1 MNAYHQRR
9 QRRIISRLCV
19 ALGSLVLLLT
29 GPGSVASTVSSAPSS
44 SESPMQQGG
53 QSFQRGSFEQAV
65 LKWKDAAL
73 VYEREGK
80 IVEQGQA
87 LMQLSQAYQALGQ
100 HRKAL
105 ESLELALALA
115 RQSDDRRQFALIM
128 AQLGQ
133 VYLSSGQLEAA
144 SQMLHEALGLANG
157 LGNAG
162 LSAVILND
170 LGILLASQQ
179 QYADALK
186 TYEESLSLAET
197 VRNRPLAVRARINMA
212 KATLQLGRYQDAKD
226 WLDLVVSQLQEL
238 DESHDKAYALI
249 NIGMGY
255 QDLRGHLGK
264 LDEVLLLES
273 AKLFREATNVAQHLG
288 DPRAASYAWGYL
300 GRLYEAERRYQEA
313 LPLTNRAV
321 FSAQL
326 ANAPESLYRWQWQ
339 TGRLLTALGQLDD
352 AISAYSLAVE
362 TLQPI
367 RQEVALG
374 SEGLHSSFRETIRPL
389 YFELADLLLQ
399 RAALTEGQQYSEPYL
414 LRAREVVELLKA
426 AELRDYFR
434 DECVDA
440 LQGHIEKLDLLS
452 KTTAVLY
459 PILFADRTELLVS
472 LPNGM
477 ARVTVPVTAER
488 LTQEVRAFRRLLE
501 KRTTREYLPHAQQL
515 YNWLIRPLEPSLAAF
530 PIDTLVVVPDGSLRT
545 IPLSALH
552 DGKQFLISKYAVATT
567 PGLNLTD
574 PRPLRR
580 TRLKVLSAG
589 LTEGVQGFPPL
600 PNVALELRALE
611 ALYGRRP
618 LLNQAFLSSSL
629 EKEMREQ
636 PFTIVH
642 IATHGKF
649 ESHVED
655 TFLLTFDDKLT
666 MNRLSQV
673 VGFFRFRDEP
683 LELLTLSACETAVGD
698 DRAALG
704 LAGVAIKAGA
714 RSALATLWFIND
726 EASSRLV
733 VEFYQ
738 QLQKDP
744 SASKAV
750 ALQRAQVTLI
760 QDLAYRHPGYWA
772 PFLLLNNWL

>member
-1 MNAYHQRR
+1 MERKHCWW
-9 QRRIISRLCV
+9 LCF
-19 ALGSLVLLLT
+19 LLLLVNPAAT
-29 GPGSVASTVSSAPSS
+29 GLATKVVQPELHAEILLQNGVEALK
-44 SESPMQQGG
+44 
-53 QSFQRGSFEQAV
+53 RGAFEQAV
-65 LKWKDAAL
+65 VSFKEAAEL
-73 VYEREGK
+73 Y
-80 IVEQGQA
+80 GQA
-87 LMQLSQAYQALGQ
+87 QKGLDQSKALLSLSEAYQALGQ

-115 RQSDDRRQFALIM
+115 RQADDRRQFALIM
-128 AQLGQ
+128 ARLGQ
-133 VYLSSGQLEAA
+133 VYLAAGQLEAA
-144 SQMLHEALGLANG
+144 SQMLHEALGLARG
-157 LGNAG
+157 LENAG

-186 TYEESLSLAET
+186 TYEESLSLART
-197 VRNRPLAVRARINMA
+197 VRNQPLAVRARINMA
-212 KATLQLGRYQDAKD
+212 KAAIQLGRHQEAKE
-226 WLDLVVSQLQEL
+226 WLDLALDQIQEF
-238 DESHDKAYALI
+238 DESHDKAYGLI
-249 NIGMGY
+249 NIGLGY
-255 QDLRGHLGK
+255 QDLRGHLEK
-264 LDEVLLLES
+264 LDEALLLQA
-273 AKLFREATNVAQHLG
+273 AKLFREATNMAQRLG
-288 DPRAASYAWGYL
+288 DSRAASYAWGYL
-300 GRLYEAERRYQEA
+300 GRLYEAEHRYQEA
-313 LPLTNRAV
+313 LPLTHRAV
-321 FSAQL
+321 FAAQL

-399 RAALTEGQQYSEPYL
+399 RASLTEGQQQSEPYL
-414 LRAREVVELLKA
+414 RNAREVVELLKA

-440 LQGHIEKLDLLS
+440 LQAHIEKLDLLS

-459 PILFADRTELLVS
+459 PILFPDRTELLVS
-472 LPNGM
+472 LPSGM
-477 ARVTVPVTAER
+477 TRVTVAVTAER

-501 KRTTREYLPHAQQL
+501 KRTTREFLPHAQQL
-515 YNWLIRPLEPSLAAF
+515 YDWLIRPLEPSLAAF
-530 PIDTLVVVPDGSLRT
+530 SIDTLVVVPDGSLRT

-580 TRLKVLSAG
+580 DRLKVLSAG

-600 PNVALELRALE
+600 PNVAMELRALE
-611 ALYGRRP
+611 DLYGSRP
-618 LLNQAFLSSSL
+618 LLNQAFSSSSL

-649 ESHVED
+649 ESRVED

-666 MNRLSQV
+666 MNRLTQA

-733 VEFYQ
+733 AEFYQ

-750 ALQRAQVTLI
+750 SLQRAQVTLI
-760 QDLAYRHPGYWA
+760 QDPAYRHPSYWA